1 MKSKITLLFAFILS
15 LSAVAFI
22 TSNGDPLKKK
32 KAVTQDVSEG
42 MVHGASKR
50 MQWELSRLADPAT
63 GRIPDNIRQLE
74 LAFAATL
81 PNDLQVD
88 SRSMSSLTMT
98 NRGPW
103 NVGGRTRAFGV
114 DVSNEN
120 RLLAGSCSGGMWIST
135 NGGTSWSQTNTLSQ
149 LKNATCLV
157 QDKRATHT
165 NTWYYGSGEA
175 YGASA
180 SGGSGAYYLGDG
192 IFKSTDGGL
201 TWVPLAATAGGN
213 PSGFTTGWQLVWN
226 MAIDN
231 SANDSIDEVYGAIY
245 GAIVRSVNGGTSWTT
260 VIGGG
265 SYFTDVQAASTGVV
279 YATCSDD
286 GTQKGIWR
294 SDTGTAFTNIL
305 PVGFPT
311 VYNRIVSGINPNNEN
326 EVYFLANTPGFGKVT
341 YNYLGTPEWNSLWK
355 YTYVSGSGAGA
366 GGMWQNLSMNLPAT
380 GGMFDK
386 WNVQGSY
393 DMVVRVKPG
402 SSNTVY
408 IGGTNLYRS
417 TSGFQDSTSTTF
429 IGGYQQFS
437 ALPVIN
443 SYANHHPDQHGV
455 EFLPSNPDVMFSYND
470 GGIFKTMND
479 TASAVVWQSLN
490 NGYLTTMFYT
500 IAIDHATPGNN
511 IIVAGAQDNG
521 TWYTNTA
528 SPTAPWSQPRGG
540 DGSYCAIA
548 DGQSNYYFSI
558 QNAKMMKA
566 TLDALGNVTTSARI
580 DPIGLKNPEFINPYT
595 LDPNNNNIM
604 YLAGGKYLWRNN
616 DLSGITTTP
625 GGSWDSISTN
635 WVQYVDS
642 VPAVNS
648 VITAVTACKTP
659 ANRVYYGTDKQK
671 VYRVDNANAGTPTP
685 LNITSST
692 TGVLFPAAGSV
703 SCIATDP
710 LDGNKVIVTFSNYGV
725 YSVYYSEDAGT
736 TWMKIGGNLEA
747 STVGSPSVRWASI
760 LHVADGTVYLL
771 ATSTGLYATDTLIAG
786 GAVAGS
792 GTVWVQQG
800 TSTIGNSVC
809 DMIDVRPSDGLVV
822 VATHASGIYSTNIT
836 SVNDIV
842 TVQDIQTSKYD
853 LQLINYPNP
862 VNESTTI
869 EFVLNS
875 KAKVNL
881 QIWDAYGRLMET
893 LVNAQLPEGKHSVV
907 FNKKNLKSGVYYY
920 SLTADRKRKTNKM
933 IIVQ

>member
-1 MKSKITLLFAFILS
+1 MKSKITLLSTVVLS
-15 LSAVAFI
+15 ISAVALI
-22 TSNGDPLKKK
+22 TSGGDPLKKK
-32 KAVTQDVSEG
+32 LNTSDTVNEG

-50 MQWELSRLADPAT
+50 SKWEVSRLADPST
-63 GRIPDNIRQLE
+63 GKIPDNIRQLE

-88 SRSMSSLTMT
+88 SKSMSSLTMT

-135 NGGTSWSQTNTLSQ
+135 NGGTSWAQTNTLSQ
-149 LKNATCLV
+149 LKNATCLT
-157 QDKRATHT
+157 QDKRSTHT

-180 SGGSGAYYLGDG
+180 SSGSGAYYLGDG
-192 IFKSTDGGL
+192 AFKSTDGGL
-201 TWVPLAATAGGN
+201 TWSPLAATAGGN
-213 PSGFTTGWQLVWN
+213 PNGFSTGWQLVWN
-226 MAIDN
+226 MANDN
-231 SANDSIDEVYGAIY
+231 SANDSIDEVYAAIY
-245 GAIVRSVNGGTSWTT
+245 GGIMRSVNGGTTWTT
-260 VIGGG
+260 VISGN
-265 SYFTDVQAASTGVV
+265 SYFTDVQVSAAGVV

-294 SDTGTAFTNIL
+294 SDSGTAFTNIL
-305 PVGFPT
+305 PTGFPT
-311 VYNRIVSGINPNNEN
+311 AYNRIVSGINPNNEN
-326 EVYFLANTPGFGKVT
+326 EIYFLANTPGFGKVT
-341 YNYLGTPEWNSLWK
+341 YNYLDSAEWNSLWK

-366 GGMWQNLSMNLPAT
+366 GGTWQDLSMNLPNS

-393 DMVVRVKPG
+393 DMMVKVKPG

-455 EFLPSNPDVMFSYND
+455 EFLPSNADVMFSYND
-470 GGIFKTMND
+470 GGVFKTMND

-528 SPTAPWSQPRGG
+528 SPTTPWSQPRGG

-548 DGQSNYYFSI
+548 DGQTNYYFSI

-566 TLDALGNVTTSARI
+566 TLDAAGNVTTSARI

-616 DLSGITTTP
+616 DLSGITTTA

-635 WVQYVDS
+635 WVQYIDS

-671 VYRVDNANAGTPTP
+671 VYRVDNANVGTPTP
-685 LNITSST
+685 LNITST
-692 TGVLFPAAGSV
+692 TAGVVFPSSGYV
-703 SCIATDP
+703 SCIAVDP
-710 LDGNKVIVTFSNYGV
+710 LDGNKVIVTYSNYGV
-725 YSVYYSEDAGT
+725 YSIFYSEDAGT

-747 STVGSPSVRWASI
+747 SSVGSPSVRWASI

-786 GAVAGS
+786 GAAAGS

-800 TSTIGNSVC
+800 TSSIGNSVC
-809 DMIDVRPSDGLVV
+809 DMIDVRSSDGLVV
-822 VATHASGIYSTNIT
+822 VATHASGIYSTTIT

-842 TVQDIQTSKYD
+842 TVEDIQASTYD
-853 LQLINYPNP
+853 LTLTNYPNP

-869 EFVLNS
+869 EFVLNN
-875 KAKVNL
+875 KANVTL

-893 LVNAQLPEGKHSVV
+893 LVNAKLSEGKHTIV
-907 FNKKNLKSGVYYY
+907 FNKKNLKSGIYYY

-933 IIVQ
+933 VIVK

>member
-1 MKSKITLLFAFILS
+1 MKSKITLLATLVLSFSAMAFIS
-15 LSAVAFI
+15 K
-22 TSNGDPLKKK
+22 NGDPVKKK
-32 KAVTQDVSEG
+32 KVEQPTVNEG

-50 MQWELSRLADPAT
+50 SKWEVSRLADPT
-63 GRIPDNIRQLE
+63 GKIPNNIRQLE

-88 SRSMSSLTMT
+88 SRSMASLTMT

-103 NVGGRTRAFGV
+103 NLGGRTRAFGI
-114 DVSNEN
+114 DVSDEN

-135 NGGTSWSQTNTLSQ
+135 NGGTTWSQTNTLSQ

-157 QDKRATHT
+157 QDKRPTHT

-192 IFKSTDGGL
+192 AFKSIDGGL
-201 TWVPLAATAGGN
+201 TWSPLSSTSGGN
-213 PSGFTTGWQLVWN
+213 PNAFTTGWQLVWN
-226 MAIDN
+226 MANDN
-231 SANDSIDEVYGAIY
+231 SANDTIDEVYAAIY
-245 GAIVRSVNGGTSWTT
+245 GGIMRSINGGTTWST

-265 SYFTDVQAASTGVV
+265 SYFTDVQVSSTGVV

-311 VYNRIVSGINPNNEN
+311 AYNRIVSGINPNNEN

-341 YNYLGTPEWNSLWK
+341 YNYLGTPEWNSFWK
-355 YTYVSGSGAGA
+355 YTYVSGNGAGA
-366 GGMWQNLSMNLPAT
+366 GGVWQDLSMNLPAS

-393 DMVVRVKPG
+393 DMTVKVKPG
-402 SSNTVY
+402 SSNIVY

-417 TSGFQDSTSTTF
+417 TTGFQDSTNTTF
-429 IGGYQQFS
+429 IGGYEQFS
-437 ALPVIN
+437 ALPTIA
-443 SYANHHPDQHGV
+443 SYLNHHPDQHGL
-455 EFLPSNPDVMFSYND
+455 EFLPSNPDVLFSYND
-470 GGIFKTMND
+470 GGVFKTLND
-479 TASAVVWQSLN
+479 TASTVVWQPLN
-490 NGYLTTMFYT
+490 NGYLTSMFYT
-500 IAIDHATPGNN
+500 VAIDHATPGNN
-511 IIVAGAQDNG
+511 IIIAGAQDNG
-521 TWYTNTA
+521 SWYTNSA
-528 SPTAPWSQPRGG
+528 VPTAPWVTPRGG

-548 DGQSNYYFSI
+548 DGQTNYYFSI

-566 TLDALGNVTTSARI
+566 TLDGAGSITSFARI
-580 DPIGLKNPEFINPYT
+580 DPIGLKDPEFINPYT

-616 DLSGITTTP
+616 DLSGIP
-625 GGSWDSISTN
+625 MIGNWDSISTN
-635 WVQYVDS
+635 WVQFADS
-642 VPAVNS
+642 VPVNGT

-659 ANRVYYGTDKQK
+659 ANRVYYGTSKQK
-671 VYRVDNANAGTPTP
+671 VYRVDNANVGTPTP
-685 LNITSST
+685 VDITSTT
-692 TGVLFPAAGSV
+692 TGALFPGTGSV
-703 SCIATDP
+703 SCIAVDP
-710 LDGNKVIVTFSNYGV
+710 LDANKVLVTFSNYGV
-725 YSVYYSEDAGT
+725 YSIFYSQDGGT
-736 TWMKIGGNLEA
+736 TWARAGGNLELTSA
-747 STVGSPSVRWASI
+747 SSPSFRWASI
-760 LHVADGTVYLL
+760 MHVADGTVYLL
-771 ATSTGLYATDTLIAG
+771 ATSTGLYATDTLT
-786 GAVAGS
+786 
-792 GTVWVQQG
+792 GTTTAWVQQG

-822 VATHASGIYSTNIT
+822 VATHASGIYSTYIT

-842 TVQDIQTSKYD
+842 TVKDIEASKYD
-853 LQLINYPNP
+853 LQLTNYPNP
-862 VNESTTI
+862 VSESTTI
-869 EFVLNS
+869 EFVLDG

-881 QIWDAYGRLMET
+881 QIWDAYGRLLET
-893 LVNAQLPEGKHSVV
+893 LINSEMQEGKHSVV
-907 FNKKNLKSGVYYY
+907 FNKKNLKSGIYYY

-933 IIVQ
+933 VVVK

>member
-1 MKSKITLLFAFILS
+1 MKSKFTFLSAFVLS

-22 TSNGDPLKKK
+22 TSNGDPIKKK
-32 KAVTQDVSEG
+32 KVENQVVNEG

-103 NVGGRTRAFGV
+103 NVGGRTRAFGI
-114 DVSNEN
+114 DVSNES

-135 NGGTSWSQTNTLSQ
+135 NGGTSWAQTNTLSQ
-149 LKNATCLV
+149 LKNATCLA
-157 QDKRATHT
+157 QDKRPTHT

-192 IFKSTDGGL
+192 AFKSTDGGL
-201 TWVPLAATAGGN
+201 TWSPLSATAGGN
-213 PSGFTTGWQLVWN
+213 PNGFTTGWQLVWN
-226 MAIDN
+226 MANDN
-231 SANDSIDEVYGAIY
+231 SANDSIDEVYAAIY
-245 GAIVRSVNGGTSWTT
+245 GGIMRSVNGGTTWAT
-260 VIGGG
+260 VIGGS
-265 SYFTDVQAASTGVV
+265 SYFTDVQVSSTGVV

-311 VYNRIVSGINPNNEN
+311 AYNRIVSGINPNNEN

-341 YNYLGTPEWNSLWK
+341 YNYLGTPEWNSFWK

-366 GGMWQNLSMNLPAT
+366 GGTWQDLSMNLPAT

-429 IGGYQQFS
+429 IGGYEQFS

-443 SYANHHPDQHGV
+443 SYANHHPDQHGI
-455 EFLPSNPDVMFSYND
+455 EFLPSNPNVMFSYND
-470 GGIFKTMND
+470 GGIFKTNND

-500 IAIDHATPGNN
+500 IAIDHATSGNN

-521 TWYTNTA
+521 TWYTNSA
-528 SPTAPWSQPRGG
+528 SPTVPWVTPRGG

-566 TLDALGNVTTSARI
+566 TLDASGNVTTSARI

-604 YLAGGKYLWRNN
+604 YLAGGKYLWRND
-616 DLSGITTTP
+616 DLSGITTTA

-635 WVQYVDS
+635 WVQYIDS
-642 VPAVNS
+642 VPATGS

-671 VYRVDNANAGTPTP
+671 VYRVDNANVGTPTP
-685 LNITSST
+685 LNITSTT
-692 TGVLFPAAGSV
+692 TGVLFPAAGYV

-725 YSVYYSEDAGT
+725 YSAYYSEDAGT

-747 STVGSPSVRWASI
+747 STVGSPSFRWASI

-786 GAVAGS
+786 GAAAGS

-842 TVQDIQTSKYD
+842 TVEDIQASKYD
-853 LQLINYPNP
+853 LQLTNYPNP

-875 KAKVNL
+875 KANVTL

-893 LVNAQLPEGKHSVV
+893 LVNSQLSEGKHSVV
-907 FNKKNLKSGVYYY
+907 FNKKNLKSGIYYY

-933 IIVQ
+933 VVVQ